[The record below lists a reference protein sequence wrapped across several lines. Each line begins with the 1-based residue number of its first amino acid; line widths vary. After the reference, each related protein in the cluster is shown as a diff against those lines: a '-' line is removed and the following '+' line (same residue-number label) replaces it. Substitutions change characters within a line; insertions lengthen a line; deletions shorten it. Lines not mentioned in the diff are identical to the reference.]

1 MKRKL
6 FLFVAISFMV
16 VIDVNLIQ
24 EIVRLARSG
33 ERLSEAESRV
43 LSLQKEN
50 EELKDQSRA
59 VVSDRF
65 IEKEAREKLGLVR
78 PGEVVV
84 YMPEGEKKAA
94 FSPSIDDR
102 PNWKK
107 WWDLFFE
114 DR

>member
-6 FLFVAISFMV
+6 FLLAAVVFMA
-16 VIDVNLIQ
+16 VIDVNLVR

-50 EELKDQSRA
+50 EELKDQSRTVA
-59 VVSDRF
+59 SDRF

-84 YMPEGEKKAA
+84 YVPEGEKKTVV
-94 FSPSIDDR
+94 SSLVDDR

-107 WWDLFFE
+107 WWDVFFGE
-114 DR
+114 